1 MVDVKLSFI
10 VMKMIM
16 MTKKVKKKN
25 SKRMTVNKTLKE
37 KVLMTKKEQVQL
49 TLMNATKV

>member
-1 MVDVKLSFI
+1 MGDVKLSFI

-25 SKRMTVNKTLKE
+25 SRMTVNKTLKE
-37 KVLMTKKEQVQL
+37 KVLTTKKKQVQL